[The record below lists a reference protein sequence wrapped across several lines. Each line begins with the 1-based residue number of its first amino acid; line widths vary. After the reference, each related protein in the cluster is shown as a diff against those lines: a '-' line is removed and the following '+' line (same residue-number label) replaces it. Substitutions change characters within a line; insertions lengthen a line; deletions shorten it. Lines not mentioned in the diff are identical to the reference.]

1 MAAGKSA
8 LSLLVDP
15 AFRRLLPSIEVCF
28 LGLFIHIV
36 ACSWVMAEL
45 TDSATMVALVTTI
58 TSLPPVLLS
67 LLAGGLADVLD
78 RRRVMILSQIFM
90 FLVSLV
96 LVGMAAAQLLTPA
109 WVLVLAFLVTS
120 GNATL
125 APAWIASLGD
135 IAPRDQLPEAVSL
148 HTISANLMKT
158 LGPVLGGVV
167 LATAG
172 STAAFLVGSLSYV
185 PAIVA
190 LALWRAPKR
199 EDVPGASIGRAI
211 SEGVR
216 FIVEARHVHPIVQRV
231 FLFGF
236 CSNGMIALLPL
247 VARDQF
253 TGEADIYGLLY
264 GSIGIGAIPGG
275 LLLSRL
281 RRAFG
286 IERVVTGMT
295 ALCAAA
301 ILVLALTHAPIV
313 GLAAT
318 FVCGACW
325 LVNLTL
331 LNSTLQLSAP
341 RRLVGRMVSMH
352 LTFTYLGLA
361 LGSWGWGIVAE
372 HFGLQIALVASAV
385 AMAGTALIAI
395 WRPLPDVTGPEPD
408 PLAGKP

>member
-1 MAAGKSA
+1 MARASA

-15 AFRRLLPSIEVCF
+15 AFRKLLPAIEVCF
-28 LGLFIHIV
+28 LGLFLHIV

-45 TDSATMVALVTTI
+45 TDSASMVALVTTV

-78 RRRVMILSQIFM
+78 RRRVMILSQVFM
-90 FLVSLV
+90 FTVSLV
-96 LVGMAAAQLLTPA
+96 LVAMAALHVLTPA

-125 APAWIASLGD
+125 APAWMASLGD
-135 IAPRDQLPEAVSL
+135 IAPREQLPEAISL

-158 LGPVLGGVV
+158 LRPVLGGVI

-172 STAAFLVGSLSYV
+172 STAAFVAGSLSYV

-199 EDVPGASIGRAI
+199 EDAQGATILRAI

-216 FIVEARHVHPIVQRV
+216 FIAEAKRVHPIVQRV

-247 VARDQF
+247 VAREQF
-253 TGEADIYGLLY
+253 AGEADIYGYLY
-264 GSIGIGAIPGG
+264 GSIGIGAISGG

-281 RRAFG
+281 RAAFG
-286 IERVVTGMT
+286 IERVVTGAT
-295 ALCAAA
+295 AVNAAG
-301 ILVLALTHAPIV
+301 IGVLALTHQAPV

-318 FVCGACW
+318 YVCGACW

-352 LTFTYLGLA
+352 LTFTYLGLT
-361 LGSWGWGIVAE
+361 LGSWAWGIVAE
-372 HFGLQIALVASAV
+372 QFSLQVALLASGV

-395 WRPLPDVTGPEPD
+395 WRPLPDVSGPAPD
-408 PLAGKP
+408 PARP